1 MSIEEL
7 KACNSSQMGNK
18 GHGSRVPGKDG
29 EEVGLLRLC
38 VFGSLQSK
46 GLSRV
51 FSNRLTSH

>member
-7 KACNSSQMGNK
+7 KACSSSQMGNK

-38 VFGSLQSK
+38 VFGGM
-46 GLSRV
+46 GLGEQPVVLMNNS
-51 FSNRLTSH
+51 